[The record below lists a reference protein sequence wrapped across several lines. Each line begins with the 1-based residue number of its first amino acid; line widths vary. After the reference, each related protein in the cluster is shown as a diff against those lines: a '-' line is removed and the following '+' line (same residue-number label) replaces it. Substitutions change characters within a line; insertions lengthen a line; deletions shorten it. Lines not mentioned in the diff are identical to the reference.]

1 MECEDIPLDG
11 TTAGANRDWN
21 GTRLFS
27 SVMKYKCP
35 FGNVFKNFPQLIH

>member
-11 TTAGANRDWN
+11 TSVGANRVWN
-21 GTRLFS
+21 GTRLFQ

-35 FGNVFKNFPQLIH
+35 FGITFFKIILKL